1 MSIKYANDAK
11 STLASSVASSGTSL
25 TVASA
30 ASFPTLGAG
39 DVMYLTLADAL
50 NSVTEIV
57 KCTAVSG
64 TTFTVV
70 RGHEG
75 TSAMAW
81 SAGSNVQI
89 RITAG
94 LISDLLATTS
104 TINFSFTATSS
115 QTAFTGADSGG
126 TTLAYTAGGV
136 HVFLNGVLLE
146 AADYAATDGTT
157 ITLGL
162 GASTGDI
169 LQVVA
174 YGSVVTVASSG
185 GGGGDLVK
193 IATQAFNGS
202 VTSLEFTDCFSD
214 TYASYK
220 VVCTDIRSASG
231 GWPEVYGLFS
241 NDSGASYL
249 TGYSYIDTT
258 QTKLRISGTD
268 LGSGAAKKTLH
279 MMFHITGARDT
290 ASYTT
295 CFGQVHKMAADTGI
309 STYPT
314 DVRATFTQKVAI
326 DTFKIYLSSG
336 TADAG
341 TVTIYGLTA

>member
-1 MSIKYANDAK
+1 MANQIPLKARYTGADTTA
-11 STLASSVASSGTSL
+11 LGEFESGDT
-25 TVASA
+25 
-30 ASFPTLGAG
+30 
-39 DVMYLTLADAL
+39 L
-50 NSVTEIV
+50 NSALLDT
-57 KCTAVSG
+57 
-64 TTFTVV
+64 
-70 RGHEG
+70 G
-75 TSAMAW
+75 TSANQLVKLDGAAKLPAVDG
-81 SAGSNVQI
+81 SALTN
-89 RITAG
+89 
-94 LISDLLATTS
+94 LP
-104 TINFSFTATSS
+104 
-115 QTAFTGADSGG
+115 SG
-126 TTLAYTAGGV
+126 
-136 HVFLNGVLLE
+136 
-146 AADYAATDGTT
+146 
-157 ITLGL
+157 
-162 GASTGDI
+162 
-169 LQVVA
+169 
-174 YGSVVTVASSG
+174 G

-193 IATQAFNGS
+193 IATQSFNGS
-202 VTSLEFTDCFSD
+202 VTSLEFTDCFSN

-241 NDSGASYL
+241 NDSGSSYL
-249 TGYSYIDTT
+249 TGYSYIGTT

-268 LGSGAAKKTLH
+268 LGSGAAKKILH

-341 TVTIYGLTA
+341 TVAIYGLKA